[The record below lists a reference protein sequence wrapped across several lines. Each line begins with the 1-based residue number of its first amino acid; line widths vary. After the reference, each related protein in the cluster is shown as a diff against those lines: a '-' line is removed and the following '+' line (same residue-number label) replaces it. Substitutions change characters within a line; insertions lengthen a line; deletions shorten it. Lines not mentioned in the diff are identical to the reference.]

1 MATAGPGTGG
11 SRSQTASPRVQ
22 GAFPWPPF
30 PAIES
35 LPCSWHG
42 GPGQHHEQNYGTEYG
57 TSYGTMPVHSS
68 SSERDQ
74 ALVTWEAAMAEAQGV
89 PIEVVEAIT
98 ITCGVNEDSVLRSLP
113 AKVHEFWRNVH
124 TGAVGLDN
132 AADAQQELEN
142 AVKEVFAWADSQKAL
157 QIATMHT
164 NAFLTMQRRLRRMRG
179 SPTALMTPMVLRLG
193 HETLFFDE
201 RYTQFVQ
208 LSSDITERMDS
219 DPNAVFLGWR
229 DNGDEAWMDRS
240 RTAPRGAPQPK
251 RRQFSRG
258 AGLSSDTSA
267 GFAFYGADTGD
278 GRHFPHNVRDM
289 HDVHDIPHYSRGSGH
304 HVQAWPLTCL
314 VQVNKGRCITHPRN
328 QRRSVAVGTAAS
340 MRKHRRQ

>member
-1 MATAGPGTGG
+1 
-11 SRSQTASPRVQ
+11 
-22 GAFPWPPF
+22 
-30 PAIES
+30 
-35 LPCSWHG
+35 
-42 GPGQHHEQNYGTEYG
+42 
-57 TSYGTMPVHSS
+57 MPVHSS
-68 SSERDQ
+68 SSGRDQ
-74 ALVTWEAAMAEAQGV
+74 ALVTWEAAMAEARGV

-98 ITCGVNEDSVLRSLP
+98 ITCGVNEDSVRRSLP